1 LVQAS
6 GIVVLPAWAS
16 FGGVFVKDYY
26 AILGLDADASSE
38 SVKLAYRRLAR
49 EVHPDRIG
57 MHDLEAQGQAS
68 VRMADLNEAY
78 QVLSVPQR
86 RKEFDKEFRA
96 WQAGE
101 AVEAPP
107 VSAPVP
113 EPALPQ
119 PVRPRARPDAVI
131 DSVVSQ
137 LSTQFLNEL
146 LSDRRVF
153 RWREKHLEGFNWAL
167 ECPFL
172 IAKYH
177 VALRGFA
184 TADAS
189 AAQKLINYA
198 TLAIETARSMLARNF
213 FLFLM
218 PFQRVSELDQVQAL
232 CRRFVGGDALD
243 QSGARAQI
251 VLLDTHGHG
260 LPCGPVVDDKRY
272 RQLLSQLGLTR

>member
-1 LVQAS
+1 
-6 GIVVLPAWAS
+6 
-16 FGGVFVKDYY
+16 VKDYY

-49 EVHPDRIG
+49 EAHPDRFSKHG
-57 MHDLEAQGQAS
+57 QEAQGQAS

-78 QVLSVPQR
+78 QVLSVPHR

-101 AVEAPP
+101 AAKAPP
-107 VSAPVP
+107 VSAPAP
-113 EPALPQ
+113 EPAMPQ
-119 PVRPRARPDAVI
+119 PVRPRVRPEAVI

-153 RWREKHLEGFNWAL
+153 RWREKRLEGFDWAL
-167 ECPFL
+167 ECSFL

-184 TADAS
+184 AADSA
-189 AAQKLINYA
+189 AAQKFINYA
-198 TLAIETARSMLARNF
+198 TLAVEGARSVLKRNF

-218 PFQRVSELDQVQAL
+218 PFQRVGELDQVQAL
-232 CRRFVGGDALD
+232 CRRFAGGDTLH
-243 QSGARAQI
+243 QSSARAQI

-260 LPCGPVVDDKRY
+260 LPCGSVVDDKRF
-272 RQLLSQLGLTR
+272 RQLLSKLGFGR